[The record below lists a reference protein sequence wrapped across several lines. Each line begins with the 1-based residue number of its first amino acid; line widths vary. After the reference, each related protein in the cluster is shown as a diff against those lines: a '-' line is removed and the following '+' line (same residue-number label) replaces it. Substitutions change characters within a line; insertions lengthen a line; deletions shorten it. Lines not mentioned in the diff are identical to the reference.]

1 LASSYSLRENF
12 LEEAFILQ
20 KHLGMSYS
28 EVKNLPLSYRKWFIE
43 RLVRHFKSVN
53 KKNKPVSTKQSNTV
67 GKPDS
72 DQSTNI
78 KNVERF
84 FKKFSK

>member
-1 LASSYSLRENF
+1 
-12 LEEAFILQ
+12 
-20 KHLGMSYS
+20 MSYS

-43 RLVRHFKSVN
+43 RLVKHFKAVN
-53 KKNKPVSTKQSNTV
+53 KKNSPSKPKQPDV
-67 GKPDS
+67 MGKPSS
-72 DQSTNI
+72 DQSADI

>member
-1 LASSYSLRENF
+1 MASSYNLRENF

-43 RLVRHFKSVN
+43 RLVKHFKSVN
-53 KKNKPVSTKQSNTV
+53 KQKNPKSSTHSSTV
-67 GKPDS
+67 GKPLSEESVD
-72 DQSTNI
+72 I

-84 FKKFSK
+84 C